1 MQRPVSFSVLLSAA
15 LLAACGGGGGSSAPP
30 AAPPTMHSVTISWL
44 PNREAAIN
52 SPGGGYIVRISG
64 QPAIN
69 CPFGLPSPCLSP
81 TSVQVTLLT
90 GTYSATVVAYSA
102 LNAPGGSGSTSAPSV
117 PLVVNVP

>member
-1 MQRPVSFSVLLSAA
+1 
-15 LLAACGGGGGSSAPP
+15 
-30 AAPPTMHSVTISWL
+30 MHSVTISWL
-44 PNREAAIN
+44 PNREAAVN

-69 CPFGLPSPCLSP
+69 CPYGLPTPCLTP

-102 LNAPGGSGSTSAPSV
+102 LNAPGGFGSTSAPSA
-117 PLVVNVP
+117 PLVVTVP